1 MADGDPEWREAV
13 DQAANGNASSVS
25 AGERQAQ
32 ERLHDLTRLVSDWI
46 WEIDRELK
54 LTYVSPRVTES
65 LGYHPVEIVGHTF
78 EELGDFTPADR
89 GPPGWRSPFR
99 DRSIEILNQ
108 AGEQRF
114 LLISGLPIFSDEGGK
129 FEGARGTARNVTAR
143 RYAEQRLV
151 AAKREAELANHTKS
165 DFLANMSH
173 ELRTPLN
180 AIIGFA
186 EMMVGEMYGKHA
198 SPKYGEY
205 AADIVHSA
213 DLLPRIIDDIL
224 DISKI
229 EAGQLDIKPQALAVE
244 DTIAS
249 CLSLFR
255 HRALKLGVHLVDE
268 VESGL
273 TMIADPRLLRQ
284 ILINLLSNAVK
295 FTPAGGTV
303 TVSAR
308 SGPDGSP
315 LITVADTGIGIAA
328 ENISEVLKPFVRVE
342 SAFNADVEGT
352 GLGLPLVKSYVELH
366 GGSLE
371 IESQPDVGTTVRL
384 HFAAEGGGE
393 DDSAGKAQRQ
403 TG

>member
-1 MADGDPEWREAV
+1 MTEQGPEWSEIAGQVTTSEAPHV
-13 DQAANGNASSVS
+13 IRSEQ
-25 AGERQAQ
+25 RAQ
-32 ERLHDLTRLVSDWI
+32 QKLHDVTRLVSDWI
-46 WEIDRELK
+46 WETDPDFR
-54 LTYVSPRVTES
+54 LTYVSPRVMES
-65 LGYHPVEIVGHTF
+65 LGFHPLELLGCSLAD
-78 EELGDFTPADR
+78 LGDFTVAGS
-89 GPPGWRSPFR
+89 GPPAWRSPFR
-99 DRSIEILNQ
+99 EIPFEALDRS
-108 AGEQRF
+108 GKKR
-114 LLISGLPIFSDEGGK
+114 LLMLGGLPIFDPADGS
-129 FEGARGTARNVTAR
+129 FEGVRGSARDVTESR
-143 RYAEQRLV
+143 QAEHQLI
-151 AAKREAELANHTKS
+151 AAKREAEFANLSKS
-165 DFLANMSH
+165 EFLANMSH

>member
-1 MADGDPEWREAV
+1 MACGRTGLAGSLSNPSDVRRHLLG
-13 DQAANGNASSVS
+13 AS
-25 AGERQAQ
+25 G
-32 ERLHDLTRLVSDWI
+32 RL
-46 WEIDRELK
+46 
-54 LTYVSPRVTES
+54 
-65 LGYHPVEIVGHTF
+65 
-78 EELGDFTPADR
+78 
-89 GPPGWRSPFR
+89 
-99 DRSIEILNQ
+99 
-108 AGEQRF
+108 
-114 LLISGLPIFSDEGGK
+114 
-129 FEGARGTARNVTAR
+129 
-143 RYAEQRLV
+143 
-151 AAKREAELANHTKS
+151 
-165 DFLANMSH
+165 
-173 ELRTPLN
+173 
-180 AIIGFA
+180 
-186 EMMVGEMYGKHA
+186 
-198 SPKYGEY
+198 
-205 AADIVHSA
+205 
-213 DLLPRIIDDIL
+213 
-224 DISKI
+224 
-229 EAGQLDIKPQALAVE
+229 
-244 DTIAS
+244 
-249 CLSLFR
+249 
-255 HRALKLGVHLVDE
+255 LGVAGNFLRRSTLFLD
-268 VESGL
+268 GRG
-273 TMIADPRLLRQ
+273 DPRLLRQ